1 MLCLQRLQNFFLGE
15 QAYKERKGLVLEV
28 PTCFLESGEET
39 EAGAVR
45 KAEIQ
50 ALRPTA
56 ADAWDAPRALTAD
69 EP

>member
-50 ALRPTA
+50 AETYSYRCMGCSKSP
-56 ADAWDAPRALTAD
+56 DCR
-69 EP
+69 